1 MLYRQHELTATNVTF
16 VLKVLTSIYNDLRA
30 VNLVVS
36 KMVIIYIVCTCLRR
50 TYVYKCSNGRDMR
63 TVVCFVINCAL

>member
-30 VNLVVS
+30 VNLAVS
-36 KMVIIYIVCTCLRR
+36 KMVIIYISCVHVYAVH
-50 TYVYKCSNGRDMR
+50 TYIN
-63 TVVCFVINCAL
+63 VVMVGICVQLFAL